1 MGDKGIKIEIKT
13 PSRLHF
19 GIIDMRGDLGR
30 LHGSVGASIDY
41 PSLTLKAEKAF
52 LTQVKGSRSTKIK
65 EYTEK
70 IINLYHL
77 DGGCQF
83 IVVEDIPEHMGFGSG
98 TQLAL
103 AIGTAISKLYGIEIN
118 YNKIAVELGRSKRS
132 GIGTHA
138 FHKGGFIVDGG
149 HRIDKP
155 NSVPPLIFRG
165 DLPKNWRFVIGVPD
179 LTDRISGESENSAF
193 KKLEPP
199 PAKLVNEV
207 ARIVLMKMIP
217 ALIEHE
223 IEAFGESITDL
234 DAKFG
239 DYWLTIQGGRYSHK
253 LIESGVNFLL
263 KQGAYGAGQSSWGP
277 AYYGLTE
284 NKKQANELQA
294 SLEEHLNSDGNTG
307 ISFVSKPNNIG
318 AQIKLIKE

>member
-30 LHGSVGASIDY
+30 IHGSVGASIDY
-41 PSLTLKAEKAF
+41 PSLTLKAEKAPF
-52 LTQVKGSRSTKIK
+52 QINGSRSARIK

-70 IINLYHL
+70 ILNLYSL
-77 DGGCQF
+77 DGGCSF
-83 IVVEDIPEHMGFGSG
+83 EVVEDIPEHMGFGSG

-103 AIGTAISKLYGIEIN
+103 AIGTAISKLYDIEIN
-118 YNKIAVELGRSKRS
+118 HNQIAVELGRSRRS

-138 FHKGGFIVDGG
+138 FYKGGFIVDGG
-149 HRIDKP
+149 HRIDNP
-155 NSVPPLIFRG
+155 NSVPPLIYRG
-165 DLPKNWRFVIGVPD
+165 GIPENWRFVIGVPD
-179 LTDRISGESENSAF
+179 LTNRISGESENSAF

-199 PAKLVNEV
+199 PAKLVDEV

-239 DYWLTIQGGRYSHK
+239 DYWFKIQGGRYSHK

-277 AYYGLTE
+277 AYYGLAE
-284 NKKQANELQA
+284 NEKQANELQT
-294 SLEEHLNSDGNTG
+294 SLKEHLNSGGNTG
-307 ISFVSKPNNIG
+307 LSFVSKPNNTG
-318 AQIKLIKE
+318 AQIKLIEE

>member
-30 LHGSVGASIDY
+30 LHGSVGASIDH
-41 PSLTLKAEKAF
+41 PSLTLIAEKAPA
-52 LTQVKGSRSTKIK
+52 LHLRSTRSTRIK
-65 EYTEK
+65 KYTET
-70 IINLYHL
+70 IMNLYNL
-77 DGGCQF
+77 DGECSF
-83 IVVEDIPEHMGFGSG
+83 EVVEDIPEHMGFGSG

-103 AIGTAISKLYGIEIN
+103 AIGTSISKLYNIEIN
-118 YNKIAVELGRSKRS
+118 HNQIAVELGRSRRS

-149 HRIDKP
+149 HRIDNP

-165 DLPKNWRFVIGVPD
+165 EIPENWRFVIGVPD
-179 LTDRISGESENSAF
+179 LNDRISGESENSAF

-199 PAKLVNEV
+199 PAHLVNEV
-207 ARIVLMKMIP
+207 ARIVLIKMIP
-217 ALIEHE
+217 ALIEQK

-239 DYWLTIQGGRYSHK
+239 DYWLKIQGGRYSHK

-277 AYYGLTE
+277 AYYGLVE
-284 NKKQANELQA
+284 NEKQANELQT
-294 SLEEHLNSDGNTG
+294 SLKEHLNSGRNTG
-307 ISFVSKPNNIG
+307 ISFVSKPNNTG
-318 AQIKLIKE
+318 AQIKLIEE

>member
-30 LHGSVGASIDY
+30 IHGSVGASIDY
-41 PSLTLKAEKAF
+41 PNLTLIAENASKI
-52 LTQVKGSRSTKIK
+52 QVKGSRSARIK

-70 IINLYHL
+70 ILNLYGL
-77 DGGCQF
+77 TGGCSF
-83 IVVEDIPEHMGFGSG
+83 EVTEDIPEHMGFGSG

-103 AIGTAISKLYGIEIN
+103 AIGTAISKLYDIEIDHS
-118 YNKIAVELGRSKRS
+118 KIAVVLGRSRRS
-132 GIGTHA
+132 GIGTYA
-138 FHKGGFIVDGG
+138 FHRGGFIVDGG
-149 HRIDKP
+149 HKIDKP
-155 NSVPPLIFRG
+155 DSVPPLIFRG
-165 DLPKNWRFVIGVPD
+165 EIPGDWRFVVGVPD
-179 LTDRISGESENSAF
+179 LINRISGESENSAF

-199 PAKLVNEV
+199 PAKLVDEV

-223 IEAFGESITDL
+223 IEAFGKSITDL

-239 DYWLTIQGGRYSHK
+239 DYWLEIQGGRYSHK

-263 KQGAYGAGQSSWGP
+263 KQGAFGAGQSSWGP
-277 AYYGLTE
+277 AYYGLVE
-284 NKKQANELQA
+284 NEKQANDLQI
-294 SLEEHLNSDGNTG
+294 SLNEHLS
-307 ISFVSKPNNIG
+307 
-318 AQIKLIKE
+318 LIHI